1 MKFIFS
7 LILPLFTIIS
17 NAQSTIYQDD
27 LSELRSIL
35 ERTYSFKDQIKGD
48 KGTSYNALYD
58 QLVSKSMSDPNS
70 YEYFYNLAQL
80 IFPIRD
86 NHLGFSKVYNQDHF
100 KTKENLDNYI
110 ASEEFSNY
118 PKSQLNLDSLVKI
131 LETKP
136 AESVE
141 GIYHYDTLY
150 SVALFESGENEYTGV
165 VTESRFKLWI
175 PGQIAIHLYE
185 QSPNKFKAVY
195 GQPILKNFFLINN
208 EKYKNGSLLN
218 SAFTTQF
225 GSIGYSKKKR
235 NAVDHVNLPLNDIRF
250 ELKNINKDVQYL
262 LIKTFQANKAT
273 SEKSQQFYDSIKNN
287 LTATNLILDLRNNAG
302 GAEKEARKYV
312 QLMKQYVR
320 KGHLYILMN
329 NETLSQAE
337 MFIIELQ
344 GNQHITLVGQTS
356 KGMLTYGS
364 NYGRT
369 SILPSGKFKVYPT
382 DMRGKAKH
390 LQYEDVGIT
399 PDIFLNDQSN
409 WIDQVIEI
417 IKMSI
422 PLFGN

>member
-1 MKFIFS
+1 MKFFFS
-7 LILPLFTIIS
+7 LALLLSTIIL
-17 NAQSTIYQDD
+17 NAQSKMYQDD

-35 ERTYSFKDQIKGD
+35 EKTYSFKDQIKGD
-48 KGTSYNALYD
+48 KETSYNALFN
-58 QLVSKSMSDPNS
+58 QLASNPINDPDS

-86 NHLGFSKVYNQDHF
+86 NHLGFYKTYNEDHF

-110 ASEEFSNY
+110 ASEKFSNY
-118 PKSQLNLDSLVKI
+118 PKSQLKIDSLVKV

-150 SVALFESGENEYTGV
+150 SVALFKSGENEYTGV
-165 VTESRFKLWI
+165 VTESRFKLWT
-175 PGQIAIHLYE
+175 PDQIAIHLYE
-185 QSPNKFKAVY
+185 QSPNNFKAIY
-195 GQPILKNFFLINN
+195 GHPILKSFFLINN
-208 EKYKNGSLLN
+208 EKYKNGFLLN
-218 SAFTTQF
+218 SAFPTQF

-235 NAVDHVNLPLNDIRF
+235 NAVDHVNLPLNDIQF

-262 LIKTFQANKAT
+262 LIRTFQANKAT
-273 SEKSQQFYDSIKNN
+273 SEKSQQFYDSIKNK
-287 LTATNLILDLRNNAG
+287 LTSSNLILDLRNNAG

-312 QLMKQYVR
+312 QLMKQYAR
-320 KGHLYILMN
+320 KGHLYILIN

-344 GNQHITLVGQTS
+344 GNQHITLVGHTS

-390 LQYEDVGIT
+390 LEYEDVGIK
-399 PDIFLNDQSN
+399 PDIFLDGQSD
-409 WIDQVIEI
+409 WLQQVVEV
-417 IKMSI
+417 IKKR
-422 PLFGN
+422 